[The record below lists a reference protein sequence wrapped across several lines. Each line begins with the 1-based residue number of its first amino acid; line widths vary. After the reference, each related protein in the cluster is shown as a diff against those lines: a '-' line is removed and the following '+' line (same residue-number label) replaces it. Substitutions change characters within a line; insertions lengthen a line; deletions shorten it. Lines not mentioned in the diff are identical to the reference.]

1 MSSLWKFHKAETGFF
16 IKFAESFMKKL
27 NLLLAIAISA
37 LAFTGCI
44 GSKEAYDKSKLS
56 GFVATQ
62 TKQIIRD
69 AEESKAPGVDLAK
82 LIQETSSEVKI
93 LDGELDQA
101 NAEIDKLEAKLASF
115 EKMEKEAKA
124 EFERSNITS
133 VFFALNS
140 SKLTEDAMQE
150 LYRWKLALERANTQ
164 YPYSIVVYASAD
176 RTGSNKVN
184 DALRT
189 KRAESVKAFLVKLG
203 SNAVNI
209 QVITA
214 QPPYNA
220 VENLDRR
227 AVVGVVV
234 K

>member
-1 MSSLWKFHKAETGFF
+1 
-16 IKFAESFMKKL
+16 MKKT
-27 NLLLAIAISA
+27 NLIVAILIAA
-37 LAFTGCI
+37 LSFTGCI

-69 AEESKAPGVDLAK
+69 AEEAKAPGVDLGK
-82 LIQETSSEVKI
+82 LIQETSTEVKS
-93 LDGELDQA
+93 LDAELEQA
-101 NAEIDKLEAKLASF
+101 KAEIDKLEAKLVV
-115 EKMEKEAKA
+115 MDNLEKEAKA

-140 SKLTEDAMQE
+140 SKLTEDAMQA
-150 LYRWKLALERANTQ
+150 LYRWKLDLERANTKFN
-164 YPYSIVVYASAD
+164 YSIIVYASAD
-176 RTGSNKVN
+176 RTGSSKVN
-184 DALRT
+184 DKLRIA
-189 KRAESVKAFLVKLG
+189 RAESVKSFLVKLG
-203 SNAVNI
+203 TSAANI
-209 QVITA
+209 EVVTQ

-227 AVVGVVV
+227 AVVGVLV

>member
-1 MSSLWKFHKAETGFF
+1 
-16 IKFAESFMKKL
+16 MKKL
-27 NLLLAIAISA
+27 NLFLAIAV
-37 LAFTGCI
+37 LASVFTGCI

-69 AEESKAPGVDLAK
+69 AAEGTTPGLDMGK
-82 LIQETSSEVKI
+82 LVQETSAEVKA
-93 LDGELDQA
+93 LDDKMNQA
-101 NAEIDKLEAKLASF
+101 NAEIKRLESKIAST
-115 EKMEKEAKA
+115 EKVEKEAKA

-133 VFFALNS
+133 VFFALS
-140 SKLTEDAMQE
+140 SSTLTESAMQE
-150 LYRWKLALERANTQ
+150 LYRWKLALERSNSQ
-164 YPYSIVVYASAD
+164 YNYSIVVYASAD
-176 RTGSNKVN
+176 RTGSSKTN

-189 KRAESVKAFLVKLG
+189 KRADAVKSFLVKLG
-203 SNAVNI
+203 CNAANI
-209 QVITA
+209 QVITS

-227 AVVGVVV
+227 AVIGISV

>member
-1 MSSLWKFHKAETGFF
+1 
-16 IKFAESFMKKL
+16 MKKT
-27 NLLLAIAISA
+27 NLIVAILIAA
-37 LAFTGCI
+37 LSFTGCI

-69 AEESKAPGVDLAK
+69 AEEAKAPGVDLGK
-82 LIQETSSEVKI
+82 LIQETSTEVKS
-93 LDGELDQA
+93 LDAELEQA
-101 NAEIDKLEAKLASF
+101 KAEIDKLEAKLVV
-115 EKMEKEAKA
+115 MDNLEKEAKA

-140 SKLTEDAMQE
+140 SKLTEVAMQA
-150 LYRWKLALERANTQ
+150 LYRWKLDLERANTKFN
-164 YPYSIVVYASAD
+164 YSIIVYASAD
-176 RTGSNKVN
+176 RTGSSKVN
-184 DALRT
+184 DKLRIA
-189 KRAESVKAFLVKLG
+189 RAESVKSFLVKLG
-203 SNAVNI
+203 TSAANI
-209 QVITA
+209 EVVTQ

-227 AVVGVVV
+227 AVVGVLV